1 MSKVI
6 TKLYGG
12 LGNQMF
18 QYAVGRSL
26 SLALNKQLLIDT
38 SSFESYTLRAF
49 ELDCFL
55 LQPVIAEK
63 EVMDRILYS
72 ASPIR
77 MIYHY
82 LKIFAKNGS
91 IPIRKYNEPHFHFDP
106 NVFLQHGNIYLDGY
120 WQSERYF
127 KDVEHAIRNDFR
139 FKQEPD
145 PLNND
150 LIQKMGRECSVSLH
164 IRRGDYV
171 ADERSNAVHGT
182 MGIEYY
188 KNAVQYIAE
197 REAKPQF
204 YIFSDDR
211 QWIEQN
217 FKIPFP
223 TTFICHNTGS
233 KSYEDIRLMSM
244 CKHNII
250 ANSSFSW
257 WGAWLN
263 NNANKIVIAPKKWFN
278 DPAKDTKDLIPES
291 WIKL

>member
-1 MSKVI
+1 MSIVI
-6 TKLYGG
+6 SKIVGG

-18 QYAVGRSL
+18 QYATSRA
-26 SLALNKQLLIDT
+26 LALKNESDLLLDISEFQT
-38 SSFESYTLRAF
+38 YTLRPY
-49 ELDCFL
+49 ELGCFSL
-55 LQPVIAEK
+55 HVNIA
-63 EVMDRILYS
+63 DPSALRRIVYPAGTLRTAY
-72 ASPIR
+72 R
-77 MIYHY
+77 W
-82 LKIFAKNGS
+82 LKSTAKTGKP
-91 IPIRKYNEPHFHFDP
+91 PIRKYSEPHFHFDP
-106 NVFLQHGNIYLDGY
+106 NVFLQHGNVYLDGY

-127 KDVEHAIRNDFR
+127 KDIEHVIRNDFR
-139 FKQEPD
+139 FKHQPD
-145 PLNND
+145 SVNLD
-150 LIQKMGRECSVSLH
+150 LIQKMGNECSVSLH

-188 KNAVQYIAE
+188 KNAVQYIVE
-197 REAKPQF
+197 REANPQF
-204 YIFSDDR
+204 YMFSDDR

-223 TTFICHNTGS
+223 ITFICHNTGS

-263 NNANKIVIAPKKWFN
+263 NNASKIVIAPKKWFN
-278 DPAKDTKDLIPES
+278 DPTKDTKDLFPES